1 MRTRAF
7 ALVAVAAAGCASFS
21 HVSAPPLV
29 ASQPSAEVDALVAAF
44 YGDARGDL
52 PHFYARAEE
61 VIARHP
67 GDGRAHEVAA
77 YAALLLGDS
86 AAVTRHFIAAAADLR
101 SDATA
106 LYLWEMGSGGL
117 TPHEAD
123 SLRALLE
130 ELARAHPSA
139 DVRALATFRLAA
151 LAEREARIADA
162 ARLAGSLAFV
172 KDWLVLG
179 ALDNDQG
186 KGFLTEYAPEKS
198 VDPNAE
204 IGGPLVPLRWR
215 VVHANRT
222 GRVDLDE
229 VVWPKEGALAYLA
242 TWVHSDADRPAQLRI
257 TSDSAV
263 RAWCNDGLVLSEE
276 LIANGDLDNLVA
288 PVALHRGWNK
298 LLVKSANRHGDWSLQ
313 ARLTADDGSAL
324 AGLTYATTP
333 QAYVAG
339 PGRDDPSA
347 LAPAAVAG
355 PDNRRHFLAAR
366 LLARAGQSHSAL
378 SAQEEFLSAAP
389 KNLLASYFGA
399 LGFWDNEELGRAID
413 LLNAGVAESGGA
425 ATAFLVKRAR
435 YYMQKHLVEKAQTDL
450 LTAIARA
457 PANRSAQMELASLY
471 AHRGWQVDRCRTL
484 DELLR
489 AAPGLAWAEGERG
502 VCAEALGYDEEARRH
517 FDRVLRAYPGDRG
530 AHERKLG
537 MAWKR
542 LDFGTIRSE
551 LATLRRLDPELAD
564 HVLGEGDLARRRG
577 DFAGARRHYEEAA
590 RMIPEWPRPRERLAN
605 LAYESGH
612 RDEAL
617 AAWKDEHARDPNNAQ
632 VAQRIE
638 FLQPTKLGILSG
650 FIPDDAAIEEALQ
663 KKPTKSP
670 GSASALLLDDE
681 VTEVHADGSSQ
692 SVATS
697 VQVAF
702 TDQGRDAM
710 THQQLAR
717 GGDLKVL
724 RAYAISEKGDRQE
737 ASSIRGGDV
746 RFRNLQI
753 GSKVVLQ
760 YIAYQPPAHFLPG
773 AFVADWFFQ
782 SVNQQHE
789 GSSWTLIV
797 PSSRTLHT
805 QVIGPVEKKEETRE
819 GYKIYRF
826 SATALPPLVK
836 EAAMPPPYDLLA
848 QVGVSTVD
856 GWDDYVRWEG
866 ALLTEAFRTDDK
878 LDALIDGLVKGAT
891 SPREKLDRLFH
902 YVTQDI
908 RYQQDYETTIAG
920 VRPHAATAVIERG
933 YGDCKDKAVLLIQMA
948 RRVGLG
954 LRFAILRT
962 TTAGKVRRD
971 VPDQQFNHA
980 IVYVPKQKGI
990 DAPFFLDPTSDGLD
1004 MGNLR
1009 ADDQGATSLV
1019 MDPET
1024 RRWEFIEIPY
1034 QAPDL
1039 QFDHHKIRIAIKS
1052 PTEAT
1057 ASDDITIRGMFA
1069 MAVRHLMRNEAM
1081 AKKMYEGLSS
1091 LLFPGTTL
1099 KSGKGSPKEDTHEPV
1114 TLSFDI
1120 DVSNALQ
1127 AEDEDWRIRLPGTF
1141 ELAHIIDLQKR
1152 ETPLRLGPPSSSH
1165 VELEATLPAGYKFRQ
1180 TVKDYDIEH
1189 GCFALKRQSHVEERR
1204 LVIDVDYKRR
1214 CTEIPASEYAAFR
1227 TAVQRG
1233 VQRFQDS
1240 IAFTKAATR

>member
-1 MRTRAF
+1 MNNRAF
-7 ALVAVAAAGCASFS
+7 ALVALAVVGCASFQ
-21 HVSAPPLV
+21 HVAAPPLV

-44 YGDARGDL
+44 YGDERGDL
-52 PHFYARAEE
+52 SQLRARADE

-77 YAALLLGDS
+77 YVALLLGDN
-86 AAVTRHFIAAAADLR
+86 AATSRHFIAAAADLR

-106 LYLWEMGSGGL
+106 LYLWELGGGM
-117 TPHEAD
+117 TPSEAETV
-123 SLRALLE
+123 RQLLD

-139 DVRALATFRLAA
+139 NVRALATYRLAA
-151 LAEREARIADA
+151 LADREARLDDA
-162 ARLAGSLAFV
+162 ARLAGSLGFV
-172 KDWLVLG
+172 QEWLLLG

-186 KGFLTEYAPEKS
+186 KGFLTEYPPEKAI
-198 VDPNAE
+198 DPKAE
-204 IGGPLVPLRWR
+204 IGGPLVPLKWR
-215 VVHANRT
+215 TVRANRL
-222 GRVDLDE
+222 GRLDLDE
-229 VVWPKEGALAYLA
+229 SVWPKEGALAYLA
-242 TWVHSDADRPAQLRI
+242 TWVHSDVDRPAQLRI

-298 LLVKSANRHGDWSLQ
+298 ILVKSANRRGDWSLH
-313 ARLTADDGSAL
+313 ARLTAEDGSAL
-324 AGLTYATTP
+324 AGLSYATTP
-333 QAYVAG
+333 QSYVAA

-347 LAPAAVAG
+347 LPPPPVDG
-355 PDNRRHFLAAR
+355 PENRRHFIAAR
-366 LLARAGQSHSAL
+366 LLARAGQGRGAL
-378 SAQEEFLSAAP
+378 SAIQDFLAAAP
-389 KNLLASYFGA
+389 KNLLATYVGA
-399 LGFWDNEELGRAID
+399 LSFWDNEELGRAID
-413 LLNAGVAESGGA
+413 LLNAGVAESNGA

-435 YYMQKHLVEKAQTDL
+435 YYMQKHMVEKAQTDL
-450 LTAIARA
+450 LAAIARA
-457 PANRSAQMELASLY
+457 PANRSAEMELASLF
-471 AHRGWQVDRCRTL
+471 AQRGWQVDRCRTL

-489 AAPGLAWAEGERG
+489 AAPELAWAEAERG
-502 VCAEALGYDEEARRH
+502 ACAEALGYDDEARRH
-517 FDRVLRAYPGDRG
+517 FDRVLRWYPGDRG
-530 AHERKLG
+530 VHERKLG
-537 MAWKR
+537 LAWKR
-542 LDFGTIRSE
+542 LDLGTIRSE
-551 LATLRRLDPELAD
+551 LAALRRLDPDFAD
-564 HVLGEGDLARRRG
+564 HMVGEGDLARRRG

-590 RMIPEWPRPRERLAN
+590 RTVPEWPRARERLAN

-617 AAWKDEHARDPNNAQ
+617 AAWKAEHDRDPNNAQ
-632 VAQRIE
+632 AAQRIE
-638 FLQPTKLGILSG
+638 FLQPTKLGILAG
-650 FIPDDAAIEEALQ
+650 YIPDDAAIELALQ

-692 SVATS
+692 AVVTG

-710 THQQLAR
+710 THQRLGR

-724 RAYAISEKGDRQE
+724 RAYSINDKGDRQE

-773 AFVADWFFQ
+773 AFVANWFFQ

-789 GSSWTLIV
+789 GSRWTLIV
-797 PSSRTLHT
+797 PSSRKLHT
-805 QVIGPVEKKEETRE
+805 QVIGPVEKKVETRDA
-819 GYKIYRF
+819 YTVYTF
-826 SATALPPLVK
+826 SAPALSPLLQEK
-836 EAAMPPPYDLLA
+836 QMPPPYDLLA

-866 ALLTEAFRTDDK
+866 ALLAEAFRSDDK
-878 LDALIDGLVKGAT
+878 LDALVDGLVKGAT

-902 YVTQDI
+902 YVTQDV
-908 RYQQDYETTIAG
+908 RYQQDYENTIAG

-971 VPDQQFNHA
+971 VPNQQFNHA
-980 IVYVPKQKGI
+980 IVYVPKQTGI

-1024 RRWEFIEIPY
+1024 RRWEFIDIPY

-1052 PTEAT
+1052 PTEAS
-1057 ASDDITIRGMFA
+1057 ASDEITLRGMFA
-1069 MAVRHLMRNEAM
+1069 MMVRHYMRNEAM
-1081 AKKMYEGLSS
+1081 AKKMYEAFSS
-1091 LLFPGTTL
+1091 ALFPGTTL
-1099 KSGKGSPKEDTHEPV
+1099 KSGKGSPKEDTREPV
-1114 TLSFDI
+1114 ALSFDI

-1127 AEDEDWRIRLPGTF
+1127 AEDDDWRIRLPGDF
-1141 ELAHIIDLQKR
+1141 ELSRVADLQKR
-1152 ETPLRLGPPSSSH
+1152 ETPLQLGPPASSH
-1165 VELEATLPAGYKFRQ
+1165 YELEATLPAGYKFRQ
-1180 TVKDYDIEH
+1180 TPKDYDIES

-1204 LVIDVDYKRR
+1204 LIVEVDYRRR
-1214 CTEIPASEYAAFR
+1214 CTEIPETEYGSFR
-1227 TAVQRG
+1227 AAVQRG

-1240 IAFTKAATR
+1240 IAFTKATR